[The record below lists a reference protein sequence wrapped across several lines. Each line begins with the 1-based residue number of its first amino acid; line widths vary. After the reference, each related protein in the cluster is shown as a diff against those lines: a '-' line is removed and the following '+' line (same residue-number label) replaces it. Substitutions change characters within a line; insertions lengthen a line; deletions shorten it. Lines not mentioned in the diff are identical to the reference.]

1 MTRTER
7 EQQRRHREIE
17 TAEIREAIAG
27 SAITGTISRKL
38 GDELIDAS
46 REAVAAWY
54 ERKNSIDR
62 MGRAIANLE
71 RLVGRASS
79 DEPDPV
85 DKWAVQREYVE
96 KIRKEP
102 R

>member
-7 EQQRRHREIE
+7 EQQRRREIE

-62 MGRAIANLE
+62 MSRAIANLE
-71 RLVGRASS
+71 RLVGRAS
-79 DEPDPV
+79 DPV

>member
-7 EQQRRHREIE
+7 EQQRRREIE

-46 REAVAAWY
+46 REAVAACTSAKT
-54 ERKNSIDR
+54 R
-62 MGRAIANLE
+62 
-71 RLVGRASS
+71 
-79 DEPDPV
+79 
-85 DKWAVQREYVE
+85 
-96 KIRKEP
+96 
-102 R
+102 